1 MNISELNVI
10 CLKWRGLIFKW
21 SKMHDWATSFCTSTY
36 VLTWVSACFCIII
49 SLQCFPVNVEHCVTN
64 TVPPSSWD
72 IFAVSFVKQLAGG
85 TSPRRAFGWAL
96 TIQGGSWSTQR
107 AGAGHSWHAWDPG
120 ERRNPAGKEPA
131 GQAFDWHFDF
141 LPHILVLISTD
152 CVGVNWKIKH
162 ILIYFFHDGIHDVV
176 LFLVS

>member
-21 SKMHDWATSFCTSTY
+21 SKMHDWAASFCTSTY
-36 VLTWVSACFCIII
+36 VLTWVSACFCVII

-96 TIQGGSWSTQR
+96 SPSRVGAEAHSERVQGTVGMPGIQVS
-107 AGAGHSWHAWDPG
+107 AG
-120 ERRNPAGKEPA
+120 
-131 GQAFDWHFDF
+131 
-141 LPHILVLISTD
+141 ILQGRSPLAKRLTD
-152 CVGVNWKIKH
+152 
-162 ILIYFFHDGIHDVV
+162 ILIFCLTFWFW
-176 LFLVS
+176 FLLIVWG